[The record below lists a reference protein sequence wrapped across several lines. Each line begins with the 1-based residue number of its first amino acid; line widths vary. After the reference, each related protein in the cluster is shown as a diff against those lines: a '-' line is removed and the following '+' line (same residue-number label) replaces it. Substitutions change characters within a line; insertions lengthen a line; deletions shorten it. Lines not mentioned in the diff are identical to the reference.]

1 MKVNNDLNCEW
12 DEYEETKNY
21 LNIVDE
27 IIQNNLF
34 KAPEE
39 AEAEQAKVD
48 VLLGFV
54 NIQANIQLYNY
65 MKIVINNCSQ
75 EAFDKR
81 VKALFEAN
89 LECPD
94 EARQIKQIYM

>member
-1 MKVNNDLNCEW
+1 MTDILSKFSCFNPDSSLHFIVKVSNDLNCEW

-65 MKIVINNCSQ
+65 MKIVMNN
-75 EAFDKR
+75 
-81 VKALFEAN
+81 
-89 LECPD
+89 
-94 EARQIKQIYM
+94 

>member
-1 MKVNNDLNCEW
+1 MTDILSKFSCFNPDSSLHFIVKVNNDLNCEW

-65 MKIVINNCSQ
+65 MRIVINN
-75 EAFDKR
+75 
-81 VKALFEAN
+81 
-89 LECPD
+89 
-94 EARQIKQIYM
+94 

>member
-1 MKVNNDLNCEW
+1 MHFIVKVNNDLNCEW

-54 NIQANIQLYNY
+54 NIQANIQLYSY
-65 MKIVINNCSQ
+65 MRIVINN
-75 EAFDKR
+75 
-81 VKALFEAN
+81 
-89 LECPD
+89 
-94 EARQIKQIYM
+94 